1 MTKVERF
8 MLFGLGYTKMGPFFF
23 LVGWL
28 VVTELF
34 GWVREAK
41 YFRVRSEVLSGFY
54 STFVILLVH
63 V

>member
-1 MTKVERF
+1 M
-8 MLFGLGYTKMGPFFF
+8 
-23 LVGWL
+23 VGWL

-34 GWVREAK
+34 GWVREAN
-41 YFRVRSEVLSGFY
+41 YFLVRGKILSGFY